1 MTPLVISSL
10 FRRHF
15 SFLCVLLKPFPT
27 KYFVITKGERKLLD
41 RREQKG
47 GDARA
52 QTHTHT
58 QRHTLQQGKGRTP
71 QFDELKLLP
80 SFPGGGLLPSLFL
93 VLSLLKD

>member
-1 MTPLVISSL
+1 MCLVKAFPNKVL
-10 FRRHF
+10 CYYKRGKKTFR
-15 SFLCVLLKPFPT
+15 ST
-27 KYFVITKGERKLLD
+27 GTE
-41 RREQKG
+41 G

-52 QTHTHT
+52 QTHT

>member
-47 GDARA
+47 ETRARR
-52 QTHTHT
+52 HTH
-58 QRHTLQQGKGRTP
+58 RHTLQPGKGRTP